1 MWLGLRYF
9 KGFYM
14 SLGMFCGIP
23 LPFHVWNEKY
33 VPLMVA
39 SVPLVGV
46 VIGSIWWLAG
56 IVAIGLELPHS
67 ITAAILTLAPFFIA
81 GFIHLD
87 GYMDTSDALL
97 SCRSF
102 KERQRILKDP
112 LVGSFAVVMLGILFL
127 AQFAAM
133 YAIAGH
139 GQYLG
144 LVISISVISRS
155 CSAFSIFV
163 LRHSPQSNYTS
174 MLSQNIGMS
183 NKLFV
188 LIVAIVATRFSYLYA
203 GFLGTAVSVAV
214 ILGYIGAMRRVF
226 KSFDGISGDLLG
238 YSMVIGEL
246 CGLLTFA
253 VLHNAGW

>member
-1 MWLGLRYF
+1 
-9 KGFYM
+9 M
-14 SLGMFCGIP
+14 SLGMFSGIP

-39 SVPLVGV
+39 SIPLVGV
-46 VIGSIWWLAG
+46 VIGSIWWMAG
-56 IVAIGLELPHS
+56 LLVISLGLPHS

-127 AQFAAM
+127 VQFAAM
-133 YAIAGH
+133 YAIAEH

-144 LVISISVISRS
+144 LLISIPVISRS

-163 LRHSPQSNYTS
+163 LRHSPQSNYTT
-174 MLSQNIGMS
+174 MMSQNIS
-183 NKLFV
+183 VANKLFV
-188 LIVAIVATRFSYLYA
+188 LLIAIVATRFSYLYA
-203 GFLGTAVSVAV
+203 GFLGTAVAVAV
-214 ILGYIGAMRRVF
+214 ILGFAIAMRRVY

-253 VLHNAGW
+253 VIHNAGW